1 MLFYLSS
8 IVRTE
13 LTSLWKETHKKGM
26 AYIMEIVHSHE
37 NVIYAT
43 PKFPIIHPICPEKI
57 LHNPCFSFVLGIT
70 AVPRETAKFWGA
82 TKVHYEKCGSGI

>member
-37 NVIYAT
+37 DESKLAFFKKCNLRHSQIS
-43 PKFPIIHPICPEKI
+43 
-57 LHNPCFSFVLGIT
+57 HNSPYLLRKNF
-70 AVPRETAKFWGA
+70 A
-82 TKVHYEKCGSGI
+82 